1 MAIISASRLWYLR
14 HSLPI
19 PPVVVNTKGP
29 KCCMLNVENS
39 SWIQTF
45 FSRPHAYG
53 CCGSRSLYDLAFG
66 WQTLTSKTADRW
78 FSQNPH
84 AWISNLAS
92 CASLDPLS
100 YPTVSPEMTGS
111 VSTSLH
117 TVLRSSASRFLGS
130 LWHVKTNWRLKSA
143 LPVSKFYLYILF
155 SVIGHMIKVFL
166 VLFPVILSL
175 LGSVQLNLT

>member
-1 MAIISASRLWYLR
+1 MLHAQCWELFL
-14 HSLPI
+14 
-19 PPVVVNTKGP
+19 NTD
-29 KCCMLNVENS
+29 V
-39 SWIQTF
+39 F
-45 FSRPHAYG
+45 FSSSCIWLLRFEILI
-53 CCGSRSLYDLAFG
+53 RFG
-66 WQTLTSKTADRW
+66 IWVADPDIKKTADRW

>member
-1 MAIISASRLWYLR
+1 MQKRILLLIHDIVLACCSVFLMAIISASRLWYLR

-53 CCGSRSLYDLAFG
+53 CCGSRSLYDSAFG

-92 CASLDPLS
+92 CTSVDPLS
-100 YPTVSPEMTGS
+100 YSTVSPEMTGS
-111 VSTSLH
+111 VSTSLLAKRGSKRRAKWIH
-117 TVLRSSASRFLGS
+117 NLVTRF
-130 LWHVKTNWRLKSA
+130 A
-143 LPVSKFYLYILF
+143 YF
-155 SVIGHMIKVFL
+155 
-166 VLFPVILSL
+166 
-175 LGSVQLNLT
+175 

>member
-1 MAIISASRLWYLR
+1 MLHAQCWELFLNTDVFFPFSCIRLLR
-14 HSLPI
+14 FEILI
-19 PPVVVNTKGP
+19 
-29 KCCMLNVENS
+29 
-39 SWIQTF
+39 
-45 FSRPHAYG
+45 R
-53 CCGSRSLYDLAFG
+53 FG
-66 WQTLTSKTADRW
+66 IWVADPDIKKTADRW